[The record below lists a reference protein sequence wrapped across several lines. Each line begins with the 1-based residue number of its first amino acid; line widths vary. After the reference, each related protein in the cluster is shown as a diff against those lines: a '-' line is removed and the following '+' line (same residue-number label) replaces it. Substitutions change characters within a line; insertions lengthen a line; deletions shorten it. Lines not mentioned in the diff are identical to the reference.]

1 MKIHIVKK
9 GDTLYELSKKYGV
22 TLEKLIDANPQL
34 VDPNKLDIGAK
45 IKIPTEPIPVPGGA
59 APIIHKHTVKQG
71 DSLWKLSKAWGVSL
85 KEMIDANPQLKN
97 PNALLVGEVVNIP
110 SAGMYSGA
118 IGGPQAGMG
127 SGGDKTVVGSQMYT
141 GPKEKMTAPK
151 PAPEAIEVEEKEE
164 EIEIEVEVKP
174 EITVMPEVKVYPEVI
189 VKPEITVMPEL
200 IVMPE
205 MPKMPEVIEKTVV
218 VEKECEPIT
227 QYIPLP
233 CPEAQEPVSPCPPI
247 PDYSLVAPSPSPCGC
262 GGEMHVKEWEMTQPT
277 TWQPQYTYPMPMQH
291 QAYTVPSSHYPGITE
306 MANVE
311 QYTVSVNEPYV
322 GNEKLTGVS
331 GYPMAPMTGA
341 FPYTGHGPMHMAHG
355 HGYGGYGPG
364 YGMVPCMPAYG
375 GVPIGW
381 PQYEGY
387 PMQTMGAG
395 TGPWPVSEA
404 HHHKKDC
411 GCHGRQEDAPISA
424 DPAIAP
430 FEAAQAV
437 STDDTSA
444 SILNTDDRTEEA
456 PKKVEAKVS
465 RQGKSKPKSN
475 GKKDRNAVKKA
486 KRTNPWI
493 KR

>member
-9 GDTLYELSKKYGV
+9 GDTLYELSKKYGI

-45 IKIPTEPIPVPGGA
+45 IKIPTEPIPVPDGA
-59 APIIHKHTVKQG
+59 APVIHKHTVKQG

-110 SAGMYSGA
+110 SAGMYTGA

-127 SGGDKTVVGSQMYT
+127 SGAGGEKTVVGSQMYT

-151 PAPEAIEVEEKEE
+151 PVPEVLEVEEEE
-164 EIEIEVEVKP
+164 EEMEIEVKP
-174 EITVMPEVKVYPEVI
+174 EITVIPEVKVYPEVI

-227 QYIPLP
+227 QYIPMP
-233 CPEAQEPVSPCPPI
+233 CPEAQESVSPCSSM
-247 PDYSLVAPSPSPCGC
+247 PDYTVVAPAPSPCGC
-262 GGEMHVKEWEMTQPT
+262 GSEMPVHEWEMTQPT
-277 TWQPQYTYPMPMQH
+277 TWHPQYTYPMQH
-291 QAYTVPSSHYPGITE
+291 QAYMAPSSHYPGITE
-306 MANVE
+306 MPNTE
-311 QYTVSVNEPYV
+311 QYTVSVNEPYNV
-322 GNEKLTGVS
+322 EKEMSTEVS
-331 GYPMAPMTGA
+331 GYPMAAMTGA
-341 FPYTGHGPMHMAHG
+341 HHYTGHGPMHYV
-355 HGYGGYGPG
+355 HGYGHGGYNH
-364 YGMVPCMPAYG
+364 GMVPSMPVYG

-381 PQYEGY
+381 PQYGGY
-387 PMQTMGAG
+387 PMHMMGAG
-395 TGPWPVSEA
+395 AGSWPVSGA
-404 HHHKKDC
+404 HHYHKKDC
-411 GCHGRQEDAPISA
+411 GCHGRQEEALTSG
-424 DPAIAP
+424 DPAFTSP
-430 FEAAQAV
+430 ETVQAIT
-437 STDDTSA
+437 SDDTSA
-444 SILNTDDRTEEA
+444 SILNSEDRTKETT
-456 PKKVEAKVS
+456 KKVEAKVS
-465 RQGKSKPKSN
+465 RQGKPKSKVIE
-475 GKKDRNAVKKA
+475 KKERNAVKKA